1 MALDT
6 DDEILQDFLV
16 EATEILEGLNEQLVE
31 LESQPEDSDLL
42 NAIFRGFHTIKGG
55 AGFLALDAM
64 VNLCH
69 KCEDLFNILRQG
81 ERVVDAEMM
90 DTFLKVL
97 DILNVMF
104 EETKSGE
111 YPTEADEDIMAQ
123 LAYYLDPD
131 GSPVVEATAEPEATV
146 EAEVTAETT
155 SSAASDDEI
164 TEDEFEN
171 LLDEIHGSSTPAVS
185 KPEASPPP
193 ETQSNEISEDE
204 FENLLDQLHGNA
216 APGVINAEP
225 TPADIAPTP
234 AAAES
239 SDDISEAEF
248 EALLDELQGKK
259 NVAAPAKEKSSAKAK
274 KAEPV
279 KKEQPEIKPAAK
291 AKKPKAKEK
300 QQESAEA
307 NAAPTVKQAET
318 SVRVDTSRLD
328 EIMNMVGE
336 LVLVRNRISTLEA
349 AFEDEEMAKAVNNL
363 AVVTSD
369 LQTSV
374 MRTRMQP
381 IKKVFGRFPRVVRDL
396 ARNLKKDI
404 NLELRGED
412 TDLDKNLVEALAD
425 PLVHLVRNAVD
436 HGIEMPDVREEAGKP
451 RQGQIVLGAAQEGDH
466 ILLTI
471 SDDGAGMDA
480 NILRKKAVE
489 KGMMDEESASRLTD
503 SECYALIFAP
513 GFSLKQEI
521 SDISGRGVGMD
532 VVKTSITKLNG
543 VIEIDSDVGKG
554 TTLSIKVPLTL
565 AIMPTLMVMLGDQIF
580 ALPLVNVNEIFHFDL
595 SKTNSSVVFQDNTL
609 SIDGV
614 KLLDDEGNTL
624 FVRADTAVIED
635 NTLIIDDAFAFGLS
649 NQQKIAVNCETGIE
663 TREIQETACK
673 GGHFDSSAQQNKLPN
688 EVGKRQV
695 RFFDLNNDLTQL
707 KRFRIETDYPNNSVK
722 LYTSGYR
729 EAIYKADGETLIED
743 PTPCE
748 EQAVL
753 DNLFN
758 AFPVEVREASDFE
771 GVRLTTVP
779 DAGYDFVF
787 ELEDDGSVKQDE
799 NGAGIIDQN
808 LLPTPIFTFNGT
820 AVPSRQ

>member
-16 EATEILEGLNEQLVE
+16 EADEILEGLNEQLVE
-31 LESQPEDSDLL
+31 LESQPEDSELL

-69 KCEDLFNILRQG
+69 KGEDVFNILRQG
-81 ERVVDAEMM
+81 DRTVDAEMM

-123 LAYYLDPD
+123 LAHYLDPD
-131 GSPVVEATAEPEATV
+131 ASPVVESIPESEIVADVTESTAG
-146 EAEVTAETT
+146 
-155 SSAASDDEI
+155 DNEI

-171 LLDEIHGSSTPAVS
+171 LLDEIHGNGTSGAG
-185 KPEASPPP
+185 KAEAGPPSAA
-193 ETQSNEISEDE
+193 QSDEISEDE

-216 APGVINAEP
+216 VPGAVNVEP
-225 TPADIAPTP
+225 PPADAPPTSP
-234 AAAES
+234 AAES
-239 SDDISEAEF
+239 SDDISEEEF

-259 NVAAPAKEKSSAKAK
+259 KVAAPAKEKSNVKVEK
-274 KAEPV
+274 VEPV
-279 KKEQPEIKPAAK
+279 KKEKPSAK
-291 AKKPKAKEK
+291 AKSKEKAKP
-300 QQESAEA
+300 QDTAEA
-307 NAAPTVKQAET
+307 KTAPTVKQAET

-349 AFEDEEMAKAVNNL
+349 ALEDEEMAKAANNL

-369 LQTSV
+369 LQTAV

-451 RQGQIVLGAAQEGDH
+451 RQGHIVLGAAQEGDH

-489 KGMMDEESASRLTD
+489 KGMMDEESASRLTE

-513 GFSLKQEI
+513 GFSLKKEI

-532 VVKTSITKLNG
+532 VVKTSIAKLNG
-543 VIEIDSDVGKG
+543 VVEITSDVGKG
-554 TTLSIKVPLTL
+554 TVLSIKVPLTL

-580 ALPLVNVNEIFHFDL
+580 ALPLVNVNEIFHLDL
-595 SKTNSSVVFQDNTL
+595 TKTNIV
-609 SIDGV
+609 DG
-614 KLLDDEGNTL
+614 
-624 FVRADTAVIED
+624 
-635 NTLIIDDAFAFGLS
+635 
-649 NQQKIAVNCETGIE
+649 
-663 TREIQETACK
+663 QETIIVR
-673 GGHFDSSAQQNKLPN
+673 NKALPLFYLR
-688 EVGKRQV
+688 KW
-695 RFFDLNNDLTQL
+695 LT
-707 KRFRIETDYPNNSVK
+707 N
-722 LYTSGYR
+722 
-729 EAIYKADGETLIED
+729 
-743 PTPCE
+743 
-748 EQAVL
+748 
-753 DNLFN
+753 
-758 AFPVEVREASDFE
+758 
-771 GVRLTTVP
+771 
-779 DAGYDFVF
+779 
-787 ELEDDGSVKQDE
+787 
-799 NGAGIIDQN
+799 
-808 LLPTPIFTFNGT
+808 TFNETEKPNIEHVVIVNVGT
-820 AVPSRQ
+820 QRVGFVVDQLIGQEEVVIKPLGAMLHGTKGLAGATITGDGRISLILDFPELMNAYANRGY